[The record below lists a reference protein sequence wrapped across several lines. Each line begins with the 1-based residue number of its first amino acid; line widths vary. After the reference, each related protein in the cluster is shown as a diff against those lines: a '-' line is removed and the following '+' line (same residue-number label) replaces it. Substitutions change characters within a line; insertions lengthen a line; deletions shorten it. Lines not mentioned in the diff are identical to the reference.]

1 MSLNKKKKTI
11 ESRAPTGTVTI
22 QDVAILPR
30 VLKLIDLTPWAN
42 PTPITPPTRV
52 WVVEMGKP
60 SRLAK
65 TIVRAAANSAA

>member
-30 VLKLIDLTPWAN
+30 VLKLIDLT
-42 PTPITPPTRV
+42 
-52 WVVEMGKP
+52 
-60 SRLAK
+60 
-65 TIVRAAANSAA
+65 